1 MKFSDYIIYVDESGD
16 HSLGSIDPD
25 YPLFVLS
32 FCIFKK
38 SDYISQTVP
47 RLQDFKFRWFGHDLV
62 ILHENEIVKKK
73 RPFLFLQYDNLRTR
87 FMGELSEII
96 ASAPMTVITA
106 AIRKEAL
113 KRRYTKPENPYQLA
127 LLFCLEK
134 AHEYLEAEDAI
145 GGTTHVVC
153 EARSPREKGGIGK
166 EDQELEL
173 EFRRIIAGKHILQP
187 GNGAG
192 AMPCFDIVFASKQAN
207 STGLQLADLIARP
220 VGLSVLRPTQQNRAY
235 EIIAEK
241 IWKGPSGVAKGY
253 GLKVFP

>member
-16 HSLGSIDPD
+16 HSLDSIDPE

-38 SDYISQTVP
+38 ADYTSLTVP
-47 RLQDFKFRWFGHDLV
+47 RVQDFKFRWFGHDLV

-73 RPFLFLQYDNLRTR
+73 RPFSFLQYDNLRNR

-96 ASAPMTVITA
+96 REAPMLVITA

-127 LLFCLEK
+127 LLFCLERT
-134 AHEYLEAEDAI
+134 HEFLIAQGAT

-192 AMPCFDIVFASKQAN
+192 AMPCFDIVFAPKQAN

-220 VGLSVLRPTQQNRAY
+220 VGLNVLRPEQPNRAY

-241 IWKGPSGVAKGY
+241 IWRGPGGSTKLY
-253 GLKVFP
+253 GLKIFP

>member
-16 HSLGSIDPD
+16 HSLESIDAE

-38 SDYISQTVP
+38 PDYIGQTVP
-47 RLQDFKFRWFGHDLV
+47 RLQEFKFRWFGHDLV
-62 ILHENEIVKKK
+62 IFHENEIVKKK
-73 RPFLFLQYDNLRTR
+73 RPFSFLQYDGLRDR

-96 ASAPMTVITA
+96 AFAPMTVITA

-134 AHEYLEAEDAI
+134 AHEFLESQGAT

-166 EDQELEL
+166 EDQQLEL

-192 AMPCFDIVFASKQAN
+192 AMPCFDIVFAPKQAN

-220 VGLSVLRPTQQNRAY
+220 VGLNVLRPDQRNRAF

-241 IWKGPSGVAKGY
+241 IWKGPSEAAKGY